1 MRFEQTEEEIGPSVE
16 LLSQEENVFMLIK
29 KESRDKKIL
38 EQFTRDQQKEILEKQ
53 KILSSL
59 AYFIGKDFQIPVELN
74 ESGKGWHWDF
84 KNNIIRIDPKDLLE
98 KPMDYLRFVISHEG
112 GHRRISRTDFI
123 PVEIWRQTGF
133 SSLMNAIEDPRD
145 NNFVASNYP
154 RFAEQMKLAYELMI
168 EEEKNENEKAKGN
181 LGHQLRFKQAGWE
194 FIKLW
199 FKERMKKPLE
209 ISADLPDEIK
219 EIVKKTMVPASDAW
233 NVYPTKELADKGG
246 ILPSGEKIDGE
257 EMIKEYAE
265 QSYEIILEEIWP
277 EFKKLV
283 EKDLE
288 DQKMSELLKDLQ
300 KVEQGESGEEKGS
313 KDGEKEDGE
322 SGGGLPKELKDKLSS
337 EEQKEL
343 EIAIEKAIEEV
354 KKNVEKKEK
363 AGEKQDEQDV
373 GKPKSIDM
381 DSLSPSL
388 KKKIQDYIDSLSE
401 EKKKELSEKAG
412 KALKDFEKEIE
423 KETEGKLTENPE
435 EREKREKKEEEEK
448 KSKKDS
454 IDKENPENKAD
465 KEILEEKRKQ
475 KIKEESEKMLEKV
488 RKSLEDGE
496 DEYQKE
502 MKRLAPQINSL
513 KEKLAEIFQER
524 RKRGIRTGFEEGEE
538 IDVER
543 RLQEKAKGVSIFESK
558 AWRRTELPR
567 EKDYAISLL
576 VDLSGSMNGEKINEA
591 FETTILFTEV
601 LNSLGIKTEILGFN
615 NRLYEYQKFN
625 DKLSSDIR
633 KKIITMKGQVDLSG
647 SEDNDDGW
655 AVTETSKRLKVR
667 KEKEKLL
674 LVISDGEPDNSSG
687 HDGPEY
693 ELGTVVEKIIK
704 DGEIKIVGLGLGSS
718 GVSAVKQFYPKHLLA
733 NSAEEMIE
741 RIGDLLLEVIK
752 G

>member
-1 MRFEQTEEEIGPSVE
+1 
-16 LLSQEENVFMLIK
+16 
-29 KESRDKKIL
+29 
-38 EQFTRDQQKEILEKQ
+38 
-53 KILSSL
+53 
-59 AYFIGKDFQIPVELN
+59 
-74 ESGKGWHWDF
+74 
-84 KNNIIRIDPKDLLE
+84 
-98 KPMDYLRFVISHEG
+98 
-112 GHRRISRTDFI
+112 
-123 PVEIWRQTGF
+123 
-133 SSLMNAIEDPRD
+133 
-145 NNFVASNYP
+145 
-154 RFAEQMKLAYELMI
+154 
-168 EEEKNENEKAKGN
+168 
-181 LGHQLRFKQAGWE
+181 
-194 FIKLW
+194 
-199 FKERMKKPLE
+199 
-209 ISADLPDEIK
+209 
-219 EIVKKTMVPASDAW
+219 
-233 NVYPTKELADKGG
+233 
-246 ILPSGEKIDGE
+246 
-257 EMIKEYAE
+257 
-265 QSYEIILEEIWP
+265 
-277 EFKKLV
+277 
-283 EKDLE
+283 
-288 DQKMSELLKDLQ
+288 MSELLKDLQ